1 MKVSTE
7 SFVASDGAELH
18 LYVWLPESVEP
29 RAVGQIVQ
37 GMGETG
43 YRYARVAE
51 ALCESGYAVYLSDI
65 RGHGHT
71 APDEASLGDLGP
83 DGWNRCVQDQREL
96 NDALRRRHPQRKA
109 VLLGHSM
116 GSFLAQQYLID
127 HGTTIDAA
135 ILSGSTKLGGGL
147 LPHLA
152 WGIARLEQWRIGDQE
167 GSPLL
172 EWLLFGRSAKSIPD
186 AATPFDWLSRDP
198 EEVQKY
204 IDDPLCG
211 NVLLPRSIGDMFDG
225 ARYVAQPENLAQIPK
240 QLPLLIFSGEDDPVH
255 RECAGLEELAADYR
269 AAGLTDV
276 ELRFYEGRHEMF
288 NEINRAE
295 VIQDLVYWLAAA
307 L

>member
-29 RAVGQIVQ
+29 RAVVQIVH

-211 NVLLPRSIGDMFDG
+211 NVLRPRSI
-225 ARYVAQPENLAQIPK
+225 VNPP
-240 QLPLLIFSGEDDPVH
+240 QLPPSPCGVGQRSEYIEHRARSELFARPERMFHGPMQHGREEKADSGLIQTTTHLLG
-255 RECAGLEELAADYR
+255 
-269 AAGLTDV
+269 TD
-276 ELRFYEGRHEMF
+276 LDIH
-288 NEINRAE
+288 A
-295 VIQDLVYWLAAA
+295 QCL
-307 L
+307 